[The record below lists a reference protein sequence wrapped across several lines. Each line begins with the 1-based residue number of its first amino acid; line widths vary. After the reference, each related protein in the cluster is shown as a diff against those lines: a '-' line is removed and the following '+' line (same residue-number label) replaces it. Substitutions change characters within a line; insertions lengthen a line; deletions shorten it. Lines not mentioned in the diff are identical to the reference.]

1 MEKME
6 RHGGC
11 GVTALVRADG
21 GARCRFVVVARTV
34 AADVVQ
40 WCPVAGEIGGGG
52 CVEDGR
58 RGEN

>member
-1 MEKME
+1 MVLQCFPARTGEE
-6 RHGGC
+6 
-11 GVTALVRADG
+11 DG